1 MMEGMELKAFLNN
14 LMKHKPFIFLDQLI
28 YRMEEDGVFAVGA
41 QLTFFLVLSMFPF
54 LILLLNIISYTP
66 LVRQDVLTNAIYYL
80 PLDVQI
86 IINDFVN
93 DIVAGSSQSLLSVSA
108 IAGIWAASS
117 GVKPVIKA
125 INNAYDYEE
134 TRSYFKIK
142 LLSILFTI
150 GLLFMIVLVFFT
162 LVIGELIGK
171 KIFATIGQTDLFLK
185 VWDNSRIIISL
196 AFMIFI
202 FALLYK
208 YSPCVKDRKQIKFIT
223 TLPGGVFATL
233 GWFLTS
239 VIFSYYVNN
248 FGNYTVTYGSIGGV
262 IILLIWLYIS
272 SIIIVIGGEINAT
285 LEYFKLNNYKIN
297 PLKSAV
303 SKYID

>member
-1 MMEGMELKAFLNN
+1 MDLKVFLNN
-14 LMKHKPFIFLDQLI
+14 LMKHKPFIFLDQTI

-41 QLTFFLVLSMFPF
+41 QLTYFLVLSMFPF

-66 LVRQDVLTNAIYYL
+66 LVRQDILTNAIYYL
-80 PLDVQI
+80 PLDVQT

-117 GVKPVIKA
+117 GVKAVMKA

-142 LLSILFTI
+142 FLSILFTI
-150 GLLFMIVLVFFT
+150 GLLVMIVLVFIT
-162 LVIGELIGK
+162 LVIGELIGE
-171 KIFATIGQTDLFLK
+171 KIFTLIGQTDLFLK
-185 VWDNSRIIISL
+185 IWDNSRIIISL
-196 AFMIFI
+196 AFMIFM

-208 YSPCVKDRKQIKFIT
+208 YSPCVEDRRQIRLT
-223 TLPGGVFATL
+223 STLPGGIFSTL
-233 GWFLTS
+233 GWLFTS

-248 FGNYTVTYGSIGGV
+248 FGNYTITYGSIGGV
-262 IILLIWLYIS
+262 IILFIWLYIS

-285 LEYFKLNNYKIN
+285 LEYFKLNGYKVN
-297 PLKSAV
+297 PLKSV
-303 SKYID
+303 LSKYLY

>member
-1 MMEGMELKAFLNN
+1 MDLKVFLNN

-41 QLTFFLVLSMFPF
+41 QLTYFLVLSMFPF

-66 LVRQDVLTNAIYYL
+66 LVRQDILINAIYYL
-80 PLDVQI
+80 PLDVQT

-117 GVKPVIKA
+117 GVKAVMKA

-142 LLSILFTI
+142 FLSILFTI
-150 GLLFMIVLVFFT
+150 GLLVMIVLVFIT
-162 LVIGELIGK
+162 LVIGELIGE
-171 KIFATIGQTDLFLK
+171 KIFTLIGQTDLFLK
-185 VWDNSRIIISL
+185 IWDNSRIIISL
-196 AFMIFI
+196 AFMIFM

-208 YSPCVKDRKQIKFIT
+208 YSPCVEDRRQIRLT
-223 TLPGGVFATL
+223 STLPGGIFSTL
-233 GWFLTS
+233 GWLFTS

-248 FGNYTVTYGSIGGV
+248 FGNYTITYGSIGGV
-262 IILLIWLYIS
+262 IILFIWLYIS

-285 LEYFKLNNYKIN
+285 LEYFKLNGYKVN
-297 PLKSAV
+297 PLKSV
-303 SKYID
+303 LSKYLY